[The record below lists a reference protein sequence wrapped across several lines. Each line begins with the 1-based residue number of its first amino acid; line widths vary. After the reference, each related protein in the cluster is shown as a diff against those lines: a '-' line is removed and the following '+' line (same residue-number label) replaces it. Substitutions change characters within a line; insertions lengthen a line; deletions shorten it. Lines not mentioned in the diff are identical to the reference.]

1 MNDLR
6 QELQRLIALNNA
18 ERWLPE
24 HIAFRELFDL
34 HGDGLIP
41 GLIECVGDKV
51 AEVRVLAISLLDV
64 AGESAKDAVPVL
76 VRAVDDDDQL
86 VRVAAAHCIGKFGP
100 LALAAVPSLL
110 PWLQDDHEYVR
121 LLAAVT
127 ILRLDPASGNEA
139 IPVIKAAMAEGD
151 PAMKE
156 LVREFLAEL
165 IGDVLPPLPR
175 LMAMTHRQVRDESGA
190 NVIEAAKKIGME
202 LTDDDLG
209 DITDLFAGLHWPVFD
224 PRNYNRHC

>member
-1 MNDLR
+1 MNPIR
-6 QELQRLIALNNA
+6 QELQRLIDLNAA

-24 HIAFRELFDL
+24 HIAFRQLVDQF
-34 HGDGLIP
+34 GDWLIP
-41 GLIECVGDKV
+41 GLVESVNDKD

-64 AGESAKDAVPVL
+64 AGDAAKEAVPVL
-76 VRAVDDDDQL
+76 VRAVADDDQL

-100 LALAAVPSLL
+100 LAVAAVPSLL
-110 PWLQDDHEYVR
+110 PWLKDDHEYIR
-121 LLAAVT
+121 LLAAIT
-127 ILRLDPASGNEA
+127 ILRVAPASGKEA
-139 IPVIKAAMAEGD
+139 IPVVKVAMAEGD

-190 NVIEAAKKIGME
+190 NVIEAAKKIGMD
-202 LTDDDLG
+202 LNNDDLG
-209 DITDLFAGLHWPVFD
+209 DVIDLFAGLAWPVFD
-224 PRNYNRHC
+224 PRDYDRHC

>member
-1 MNDLR
+1 MNPIR
-6 QELQRLIALNNA
+6 HELQRLIDLNNA

-24 HIAFRELFDL
+24 HIAFRQLVDQF
-34 HGDGLIP
+34 GDWLIP
-41 GLIECVGDKV
+41 GLVESVNDKD

-64 AGESAKDAVPVL
+64 AGDAAKEAVPVL
-76 VRAVDDDDQL
+76 VRAVADDDQL

-100 LALAAVPSLL
+100 LAVAAVPSLL

-127 ILRLDPASGNEA
+127 ILRLDPASGKDA
-139 IPVIKAAMAEGD
+139 VPVVKAAMSRGD

-156 LVREFLAEL
+156 LVREFLSEL

-175 LMAMTHRQVRDESGA
+175 LMTMTHQESKDESGA
-190 NVIEAAKKIGME
+190 KVIEATRKIGLE

-209 DITDLFAGLHWPVFD
+209 DVIDLFAGLQWPVFD
-224 PRNYNRHC
+224 LKHYDRHC

>member
-41 GLIECVGDKV
+41 GLVECVGDEDT
-51 AEVRVLAISLLDV
+51 EVRVLAITLLDV
-64 AGESAKDAVPVL
+64 AGDAAQEVVPVL
-76 VRAVDDDDQL
+76 VLAVDDADQL
-86 VRVAAAHCIGKFGP
+86 VRVAAAHCLAKFGP
-100 LALAAVPSLL
+100 LAVAAVPSLL
-110 PWLQDDHEYVR
+110 PWLKDDHEYIR

-127 ILRLDPASGNEA
+127 ILRLDPASGQDA
-139 IPVIKAAMAEGD
+139 VPIVKAAIAGGD

-156 LVREFLAEL
+156 LLREFLSE
-165 IGDVLPPLPR
+165 IVGDVLPPLPR
-175 LMAMTHRQVRDESGA
+175 LLAMAHREIKVECGGK
-190 NVIEAAKKIGME
+190 VIEAAKKIGME

-209 DITDLFAGLHWPVFD
+209 NIIDLFAGLAWPVFD
-224 PRNYNRHC
+224 PKDYDRHC